1 MTEERKR
8 ISVSIHDLIRTI
20 LRLLPVI
27 ICWSLLCCMLLYAY
41 KIIYKKPVYSAEAAI
56 YVLSRTADS
65 DYGRLDVSDLDVSR
79 QMTLD
84 ALSILGSEQMAEE
97 VLVNLRGDAAELKT
111 MSAAELLSM
120 VQIHTQDDSLEISI
134 VVNGPDPYVVCEIAN
149 VYKETAIREL
159 SDRIMA
165 KGIQT
170 IRNAMIPLWPS
181 ERSASFYGTVGLLL
195 GLISSVG
202 MITVVHI
209 FRHAKSEPED
219 VGEI

>member
-84 ALSILGSEQMAEE
+84 ALSILGSEQMAEMT
-97 VLVNLRGDAAELKT
+97 LKQMAES
-111 MSAAELLSM
+111 MAPRLLPFMEFQSM
-120 VQIHTQDDSLEISI
+120 F
-134 VVNGPDPYVVCEIAN
+134 DPRYN
-149 VYKETAIREL
+149 
-159 SDRIMA
+159 
-165 KGIQT
+165 T
-170 IRNAMIPLWPS
+170 IN
-181 ERSASFYGTVGLLL
+181 TVGR
-195 GLISSVG
+195 IRV
-202 MITVVHI
+202 
-209 FRHAKSEPED
+209 AEPIVSRNGNVTLEMPKFD
-219 VGEI
+219 WRAF